1 VEKTINDVRDR
12 KGTGND
18 YIPGN
23 VFILLGEDGPRLMIQ
38 LINNLYDTEE
48 WSRDFFEVTVIALK
62 KKPKTTKCSDH
73 CSQPYGTYSKDS
85 KDTKK
90 KEAVI
95 TSRLDLNLRKK
106 TSKVLHLGHSIVWCW
121 RRMEKISWTDCVR
134 SGKCCIESRRKGIS
148 CKQ

>member
-1 VEKTINDVRDR
+1 MKMNLQTEVEKAITDVRER

-23 VFILLGEDGPRLMIQ
+23 VLILLGEDGPRLMIQ
-38 LINNLYDTEE
+38 LINNLYDI
-48 WSRDFFEVTVIALK
+48 EVTMIALK

-90 KEAVI
+90 KDS
-95 TSRLDLNLRKK
+95 TRRRLLSPAD
-106 TSKVLHLGHSIVWCW
+106 WA
-121 RRMEKISWTDCVR
+121 
-134 SGKCCIESRRKGIS
+134 
-148 CKQ
+148 